1 MTYVKDG
8 NNCESNPNKTITLTV
23 NPLPTI
29 NIFPLQVCA
38 NDKPFNLNY
47 ATPNGGEYF
56 INNQSVDMLKPQ
68 DYSVGDY
75 EVEYYYTD
83 SSTSCSSIKKDILT
97 IKSTPFSDFYCS
109 EYVVKQDT
117 PITFYSSSDNY
128 SSLFWIVENDV
139 FINDSLTFK
148 YNYEDTGTYIVKLIT
163 ENDINCTDTATKE
176 IIILPSYT
184 VYIPNTFSPNND
196 GVNDLFYPIGEGI
209 LEFKISIYNRW
220 GNQIYSGSANTP
232 WSGEDFSDGKYAY
245 VIEIINLRNT
255 PFKYLGNVLLIK

>member
-47 ATPNGGEYF
+47 ATPNGGEYI

-83 SSTSCSSIKKDILT
+83 SST
-97 IKSTPFSDFYCS
+97 
-109 EYVVKQDT
+109 YVAQ
-117 PITFYSSSDNY
+117 
-128 SSLFWIVENDV
+128 
-139 FINDSLTFK
+139 
-148 YNYEDTGTYIVKLIT
+148 
-163 ENDINCTDTATKE
+163 
-176 IIILPSYT
+176 
-184 VYIPNTFSPNND
+184 
-196 GVNDLFYPIGEGI
+196 
-209 LEFKISIYNRW
+209 
-220 GNQIYSGSANTP
+220 
-232 WSGEDFSDGKYAY
+232 
-245 VIEIINLRNT
+245 
-255 PFKYLGNVLLIK
+255 